1 MITAKAKLRKHE
13 KKKKD
18 QCLAQTAKQE
28 YYYDTSKNYA
38 KKMNKERGANNSTST
53 CINVAN
59 DELKRLNLE
68 ARHAKNLTRKINEKR
83 KTSH

>member
-1 MITAKAKLRKHE
+1 MRRRKKTSAWRKQRNKNIT
-13 KKKKD
+13 
-18 QCLAQTAKQE
+18 TM
-28 YYYDTSKNYA
+28 YTSKNYA
-38 KKMNKERGANNSTST
+38 KKMNKEKGANNSTST